1 MRMSDAAFFISLA
14 REQKKYIDLFYSGKT
29 SRFGRPLDFMH
40 KHERNGLYV
49 LTLESTRDLCR
60 FFRIDLAQLE
70 KHINYPEYIHFQLP
84 KKRGGHRDV
93 FAPAKALR
101 HCQRR
106 LNYFLQAYYLLLKPD
121 SVTGFVINPHY
132 LGKSSNIVA
141 NAFSHVNKSN
151 VLNIDLKDFFHSI
164 SAKRVF
170 QLFESEY
177 FMLKRPIAV
186 ALALLTTYQQKLPVG
201 APTSPVI
208 SNFICLPLDAEL
220 EQFCKVH
227 DLSYTRYADDLT
239 FSSHFELTTNEILDI
254 INIIKKH
261 GFRIN
266 EQKLRLK
273 PSNRKQTVTGVVVNK
288 RLNVDR
294 KLLKKIRAMLFDLTT
309 NGLAE
314 ASRHHFKLEIPADI
328 ALQQRFLNRLR
339 GYINFVGQ
347 VRGSTDDYY
356 LKFRDELVQAK
367 LSTF

>member
-1 MRMSDAAFFISLA
+1 MNNLPFFIAAA
-14 REQKKYIDLFYSGKT
+14 REQKKYFDLFYSSKI
-29 SRFGRPLDFMH
+29 SRFGRPLDFVH

-84 KKRGGHRDV
+84 KKRGGHRDI
-93 FAPAKALR
+93 FAPTKALR
-101 HCQRR
+101 HNQRR
-106 LNYFLQAYYLLLKPD
+106 LNYFLQAYYLLIKPD

-132 LGKSSNIVA
+132 LGKTTNIVA
-141 NAFSHVNKSN
+141 NAFSHVNKRN

-186 ALALLTTYQQKLPVG
+186 ALALLTTYQQRLPVG

-220 EQFCKVH
+220 ERFCEDN

-239 FSSHFELTTNEILDI
+239 FSSHFDITTNEILDI
-254 INIIKKH
+254 INIIKGH

-273 PSNRKQTVTGVVVNK
+273 PSNRKQTVTGVVVNQ

-294 KLLKKIRAMLFDLTT
+294 KLLKKIRAMLFDLST
-309 NGLAE
+309 NGLE
-314 ASRHHFKLEIPADI
+314 KASQRHFNLGIPAN
-328 ALQQRFLNRLR
+328 QVMQERFLNRLR

-347 VRGSTDDYY
+347 VRGNTDIYY
-356 LKFRDELVQAK
+356 KKYLDAYRSIKPKF
-367 LSTF
+367 

>member
-1 MRMSDAAFFISLA
+1 MSDAAFFISLA
-14 REQKKYIDLFYSGKT
+14 REQKKYIDLFYAGK
-29 SRFGRPLDFMH
+29 SSSFGRPLDLMQAH
-40 KHERNGLYV
+40 KRNGLYV

-60 FFRIDLAQLE
+60 FFRIDFTQLE
-70 KHINYPEYIHFQLP
+70 KHINYPEYFYFQRP
-84 KKRGGHRDV
+84 KKRGGHRDI
-93 FAPAKALR
+93 FAPASALR
-101 HCQRR
+101 QSQRR
-106 LNYFLQAYYLLLKPD
+106 LNYFLQAYYLLIKPD
-121 SVTGFVINPHY
+121 PVTGFVINPHY
-132 LGKSSNIVA
+132 LGRTTNIVA
-141 NAFSHVNKSN
+141 NAFSHVNKRN

-220 EQFCKVH
+220 ERFCEVN

-239 FSSHFELTTNEILDI
+239 FSSHVEITTNEILDI
-254 INIIKKH
+254 INIIKGH

-294 KLLKKIRAMLFDLTT
+294 KLLKKIRAMLFDLST

-314 ASRHHFKLEIPADI
+314 ACRHHFKLESPADK
-328 ALQQRFLNRLR
+328 AHQQRFLNRLR

-347 VRGSTDDYY
+347 VRGNTDIYY
-356 LKFRDELVQAK
+356 KKYLDAYRSIIPKF
-367 LSTF
+367 